1 MIKDCFP
8 YFNERELLELRIN
21 LLQDHVDEFIIC
33 EGNRTHSGKPKE
45 LTLEKT
51 VEELK
56 LPKEKIRIIEVD
68 LPDKESVPDD
78 YDRER
83 MQRNAAARMIGY
95 NDIAFVSDCDE
106 IMNPEFIAYYTMI
119 AKNNPN
125 SILRLPMAFLMGRA
139 DMRAYDAL
147 DQPISWSPGF
157 ICMGHHIEKYTLSEI
172 RESQSR
178 GFFNVAYKDIYTVDE
193 GIIKDAGWHFSWM
206 GGGERMKMKYKSFMH
221 YQDDIPMAAGHGDK
235 KALENYIGNYKPT
248 IGGTD
253 PLGRNNHIMKHYGK
267 ENLPE
272 KIFELPKV
280 EQFLF
285 AE

>member
-21 LLQDHVDEFIIC
+21 LLQDHVDEFVIC
-33 EGNRTHSGKPKE
+33 EANRTHSGLPKE

-51 VEELK
+51 IEELK

-68 LPDKESVPDD
+68 LPDKETVPDD

-139 DMRAYDAL
+139 DMRAHDAME
-147 DQPISWSPGF
+147 QPIAWSPGF
-157 ICMGHHIEKYTLSEI
+157 ICMGHHIERYTLSEI

-178 GFFNVAYKDIYTVDE
+178 GLFNVAYKDIFTVDE

-235 KALENYIGNYKPT
+235 KALENYIGSYKPT
-248 IGGTD
+248 EGGTD
-253 PLGRNNHIMKHYGK
+253 PLGRSNHIMKRYNRN
-267 ENLPE
+267 ELPK